1 MDNIKLYDKV
11 LTDYYENE
19 EFIVIGIR
27 VDELELQGDW
37 SGGTHN
43 VCQRSWYPRAK
54 CRLVI
59 NSITANEKITSLI
72 DEMSRDVIGGSIP
85 TDKQINQLANL
96 FFERD
101 KNLESKLDLEMLAVT
116 RGIVQGMML
125 MRQILTVDDG
135 D

>member
-1 MDNIKLYDKV
+1 MDN
-11 LTDYYENE
+11 
-19 EFIVIGIR
+19 
-27 VDELELQGDW
+27 
-37 SGGTHN
+37 
-43 VCQRSWYPRAK
+43 
-54 CRLVI
+54 